1 MFTEYLI
8 TVRSYS
14 KFIASSRQSD
24 ELGTIFSPVLQK
36 RKLRSEKLN
45 DLVKFMQLGSDL
57 NLDGVTPELRS
68 RWKSVML
75 FANWVSF
82 KKPFDCSEPQLL
94 TCDMVVTSPISKD
107 RGEIKQDGVQRSPHG
122 TCHEVFAQEQF
133 QSPFLPLSQSW
144 DPGPPPSLA
153 SGPRNM
159 TISYWNVCSPQL
171 PCCFD
176 LWAHFPWEYWLL
188 L

>member
-1 MFTEYLI
+1 
-8 TVRSYS
+8 
-14 KFIASSRQSD
+14 
-24 ELGTIFSPVLQK
+24 
-36 RKLRSEKLN
+36 
-45 DLVKFMQLGSDL
+45 
-57 NLDGVTPELRS
+57 
-68 RWKSVML
+68 ML
-75 FANWVSF
+75 FANGVSF

-159 TISYWNVCSPQL
+159 TISY
-171 PCCFD
+171 
-176 LWAHFPWEYWLL
+176 
-188 L
+188 